1 MRSSIWNK
9 NKTELIEYAQTH
21 TIKECAVRFGCTKGA
36 MQTYLSKNKIKHL
49 KESMSEKQKGNN
61 NSYYKHGGR
70 YTRLYRIWAHMKDR
84 CNNPKHTHYN
94 SYGGRGIKVCRDW
107 LNFLSFQEW
116 AMKNGYSDTLTLDRI
131 NNDKG
136 YYPDNCHW
144 TDKVTQQNNTRHNR
158 LLTYKGQTKTI
169 AQWARELHVNRSM
182 LDSRLERGWSVD
194 KTIGTPRR

>member
-1 MRSSIWNK
+1 
-9 NKTELIEYAQTH
+9 
-21 TIKECAVRFGCTKGA
+21 
-36 MQTYLSKNKIKHL
+36 
-49 KESMSEKQKGNN
+49 
-61 NSYYKHGGR
+61 
-70 YTRLYRIWAHMKDR
+70 MKDR

-94 SYGGRGIKVCRDW
+94 SYGGRGIKVCKDW

-116 AMKNGYSDTLTLDRI
+116 AVKNGYEDTLTLDRI

-136 YYPDNCHW
+136 YYPDNCRW
-144 TDKVTQQNNTRHNR
+144 TDRITQQNNTRHNR

-169 AQWARELHVNRSM
+169 AQWARELHINRST